1 MGEAMKPFFE
11 RNMGNDVEDAFRG
24 AVKMARLIHGEGNG
38 SLADKT
44 SYLVI
49 EAPENLEAQH
59 ARALVQSKDSRFDHP
74 SKPAGAVK
82 LAHPEW
88 LFFGWA

>member
-1 MGEAMKPFFE
+1 MKPFFV
-11 RNMGNDVEDAFRG
+11 RNMGLDCADAFRG
-24 AVKMARLIHGEGNG
+24 AQRMSKLIDGDGG

-44 SYLVI
+44 GYLEVA
-49 EAPENLEAQH
+49 APEGQEAKFAQRLID
-59 ARALVQSKDSRFDHP
+59 ARDPRFDHP

-82 LAHPEW
+82 LAKPEW

>member
-1 MGEAMKPFFE
+1 MKPFFE
-11 RNMGNDVEDAFRG
+11 RNMGHDADDAFRG
-24 AVKMARLIHGEGNG
+24 AVKMARLIYGEGNG

-44 SYLVI
+44 SFLLLD
-49 EAPENLEAQH
+49 APERLEVQFAMNLIAT
-59 ARALVQSKDSRFDHP
+59 KDERFDHP

-82 LAHPEW
+82 LASPEW

>member
-1 MGEAMKPFFE
+1 MKPFFE
-11 RNMGNDVEDAFRG
+11 RNMGHDVEDAFRG
-24 AVKMARLIHGEGNG
+24 AVKMARLIYGEGNG

-44 SYLVI
+44 SYLVV
-49 EAPENLEAQH
+49 EAPEKMEAIF
-59 ARALVQSKDSRFDHP
+59 ARNWVENRDERFDHP

-82 LAHPEW
+82 LGHPEW